1 MLPRIQDLETVA
13 YLEEFFIWGVRH
25 GVGNKRQGVERQ
37 ELCGLAQG
45 RPFGLQEGFEI
56 RNPFIQVL
64 FVLQGREDVWDLRL
78 DASSPVHLSSPQGS
92 LGSSHVAAI
101 LLAWAGL
108 RAVCSHP
115 NITPFHPFMKLPGI
129 SENCMYTIYSPST
142 AFSLYH
148 YHFLISLNSSTS
160 FLMAWQNLI
169 LWVYHNLFN
178 QSPIIRYVHRFHSTD
193 RKKYLSAFLWFP

>member
-1 MLPRIQDLETVA
+1 MNKPGFLNTLNITTEVWVTLTFWVDAGRMV
-13 YLEEFFIWGVRH
+13 FIWGVRH

-78 DASSPVHLSSPQGS
+78 DAGSPVHLSSPQGS

-101 LLAWAGL
+101 LLAWASL

-115 NITPFHPFMKLPGI
+115 NNPHSKMQKLMLICTYLGIRCKSQDENLLWKESCLPFSSLE
-129 SENCMYTIYSPST
+129 ENDSKPQKE
-142 AFSLYH
+142 SL
-148 YHFLISLNSSTS
+148 SLLHCCAC
-160 FLMAWQNLI
+160 F
-169 LWVYHNLFN
+169 
-178 QSPIIRYVHRFHSTD
+178 
-193 RKKYLSAFLWFP
+193 YLRC